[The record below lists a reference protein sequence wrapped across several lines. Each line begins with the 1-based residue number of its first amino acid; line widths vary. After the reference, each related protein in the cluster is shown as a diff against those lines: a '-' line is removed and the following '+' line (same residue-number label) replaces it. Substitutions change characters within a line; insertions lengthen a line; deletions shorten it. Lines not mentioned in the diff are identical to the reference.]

1 MVIRKSRKK
10 HFDLDGEKI
19 INLNRTTGRR
29 YPNLPNKN
37 RHKKDK
43 NDKLAKIVTKR
54 SNNRN
59 CTKDDVT
66 GQLCK
71 QCFSRFSRK
80 CIRDDDDDDERFD
93 ENCRCKKCRE
103 LMRAHMQTFNQDEHY
118 SAPPRRG
125 SASTPSAST
134 SASRRTSPPRTSTS
148 ASSRRAPTPTPSA
161 STSASTSAS
170 SKYPPNKKITGYDK
184 LPLYIKD
191 AWEELKTKKLD
202 VEQLKKM
209 HFGDFFLDFFY
220 NFTTDL
226 TDNQIEEFKEFLN
239 NLPSAS
245 SPTPTTRGSP
255 KYPPNENISGY
266 NDHPQYIT
274 EAWEEL
280 KTKKLDVE
288 QVKKM
293 DFGDFNKLT
302 DLWLNNNDFNEFKQF
317 LNKLPKSSRKKEKSK
332 KKSKKKDG
340 GKTQQQPLRRKKSK
354 SQNSGKTQQVRR
366 SKKKKL

>member
-29 YPNLPNKN
+29 YPNLPN
-37 RHKKDK
+37 K

-93 ENCRCKKCRE
+93 DERFDENCRCKECRE

-118 SAPPRRG
+118 SAPPRRPRTSPRTSPSASSSASRSVPRTSP
-125 SASTPSAST
+125 SASTPRTSP

-161 STSASTSAS
+161 S

-184 LPLYIKD
+184 LP
-191 AWEELKTKKLD
+191 
-202 VEQLKKM
+202 
-209 HFGDFFLDFFY
+209 
-220 NFTTDL
+220 
-226 TDNQIEEFKEFLN
+226 
-239 NLPSAS
+239 
-245 SPTPTTRGSP
+245 
-255 KYPPNENISGY
+255 
-266 NDHPQYIT
+266 QYIT
-274 EAWEEL
+274 EAWDEF
-280 KTKKLDVE
+280 KNKKLDVE

-293 DFGDFNKLT
+293 DFVDFNTIT